1 MSGRSRQYAEVAVAV
16 DAWSR
21 HQSGKAVD
29 QFQWSEKQRTLLA
42 RTGLGALVETVLAI
56 EFVQPF
62 QGERGPGAIAQ
73 KTLTPRAVS
82 GLDGAAI
89 CRSTIDRK
97 AKAYAYPRRRS
108 ARGRLL

>member
-21 HQSGKAVD
+21 HQSCKAVD

-62 QGERGPGAIAQ
+62 QGERGPGATQ
-73 KTLTPRAVS
+73 KTLAPRAVS